1 MQPIIW
7 KRPAKPRPPPPN
19 KGLKEHALLE
29 SRAVVMLLTAFG
41 LEPRRRRGA
50 IEVAS
55 MISRRKRKRTYIPA
69 SAPGLRVRNEI
80 RPSKAVL
87 EDRARRRELE
97 AECLDPNVL
106 LLGDPPPAR
115 SVLAQKASR

>member
-1 MQPIIW
+1 M
-7 KRPAKPRPPPPN
+7 
-19 KGLKEHALLE
+19 LE

-50 IEVAS
+50 IEVPAS
-55 MISRRKRKRTYIPA
+55 MINRRKRQRTYIPA
-69 SAPGLRVRNEI
+69 SAPGLHVRNEI

-97 AECLDPNVL
+97 AECLDPNVP

-115 SVLAQKASR
+115 SALAQKASR